1 MSRFRIIMWGEFPPN
16 THNGISV
23 SNKMIFDILQ
33 DQFRD
38 IAVVEENAWNKKFVG
53 KIIHFIKN
61 YFRVSAYL
69 LKNKNGI
76 LYFNLPLSTAGLF
89 RLLIFLPVARM
100 IKTKNMRFLAHL
112 HRGDLRVFYNKKLI
126 HRIFLEL
133 AFFCID
139 EIIVLSN
146 LFIEDIKIVNKRV
159 TTRILHNTSEIEGNG
174 IIQKEYTGNFICLSN
189 YIESKGIRELVDCF
203 KSDELKGLTLSIY
216 GNIYDQS
223 FFNELV
229 CDKTG
234 NVNLN
239 HGINRNDIINILR
252 NFDALVLPSPNE
264 GQPIVILE
272 AISIGMPV
280 IANYT
285 GDIPNMLGRDYKF
298 LAIPQNKDSLL
309 SKIKQFDQYEIKDEI
324 SDYLYSRYKENYSN
338 RIYEGSVREI
348 FKRL

>member
-1 MSRFRIIMWGEFPPN
+1 MWGEFPPN

-112 HRGDLRVFYNKKLI
+112 HRGDLRVFYKKKRI
-126 HRIFLEL
+126 HKIFLNLIFSFVNEV
-133 AFFCID
+133 
-139 EIIVLSN
+139 IVLSK
-146 LFIEDIKIVNKRV
+146 LFIEDVEIINKNLTIRV
-159 TTRILHNTSEIEGNG
+159 LHNTSEIEGNG
-174 IIQKEYTGNFICLSN
+174 IIKKEYLGHFVCLSN
-189 YIESKGIRELVDCF
+189 YIESKGIKELVECF
-203 KSDELKGLTLSIY
+203 KSDDLKNLTLSIY
-216 GNIYDQS
+216 GNIYDKS
-223 FFNELV
+223 FFNKLESS
-229 CDKTG
+229 KTE
-234 NVNLN
+234 NITLN
-239 HGINRNDIINILR
+239 EGINRKDLLNVLS
-252 NFDALVLPSPNE
+252 NFDALILPSTNE